1 MVGQAGCNVP
11 IIALTG
17 HFPVGDRE
25 KCINAG
31 FNDYA
36 DTAIDRNNLI
46 ETFRP
51 RPWGWVSR
59 PWVCKSTKLSTWH
72 ANCPDYQYWEY
83 RASAHDGPFAAQVSG
98 RAVADHTPR
107 NRAPIWC
114 RYVRS
119 GVEE

>member
-11 IIALTG
+11 IIALTA

-51 RPWGWVSR
+51 RPSGWVSR
-59 PWVCKSTKLSTWH
+59 PWVCKSTKLSAWH
-72 ANCPDYQYWEY
+72 ANCPDLAVLGVSCVRARRAFRRAGFGSSCSGQYTTK
-83 RASAHDGPFAAQVSG
+83 SG
-98 RAVADHTPR
+98 TDMVPLCAIR
-107 NRAPIWC
+107 I
-114 RYVRS
+114 
-119 GVEE
+119 